1 MSDVIIVTDS
11 NSGVPREKAAELGIG
26 VVPMPFLV
34 NGKTY
39 FEGVDLDQEQF
50 FRFLAEDADV
60 STSQPAPGTVTDLW
74 DAYLKEHDEIVYLPM
89 SSSLSNSCMT
99 AQMLAQDYEGRVQV
113 VDNKRISVPQY
124 QAILDA
130 LSMVREGKNAV
141 QIKEELE
148 RTAADFSVYV
158 VVDTLKYLKKG
169 GRISGTSAVLGTMLH
184 IKPVLRLGS
193 DKLESAAKCRG
204 IKAARHMMLEL
215 LQEDLDGSLRKYHE
229 QGKIQFM
236 TAYAGVSDEA
246 LKEWNQEVMET
257 FHTDHLLSAPLTL
270 SIACHVGP
278 GVLGVAATRIAV

>member
-11 NSGVPREKAAELGIG
+11 NSGVSRKEAEKLGIG

-39 FEGVDLDQEQF
+39 YEGVDLNQEQF
-50 FRFLAEDADV
+50 FHFLEEEADV
-60 STSQPAPGTVTDLW
+60 STSQPSPGAVTDLW
-74 DAYLKEHDEIVYLPM
+74 EEYLKEYDEIVYLPM

-99 AQMLAQDYEGRVQV
+99 AQMLARDYDGKVQV

-124 QAILDA
+124 QAILDG
-130 LSMVREGKNAV
+130 LSMIRQGKNAV

-148 RTAADFSVYV
+148 RTAADFSVYIT
-158 VVDTLKYLKKG
+158 VDTLKYLKKG

-204 IKAARHMMLEL
+204 IKAARHTMLEL
-215 LQEDLDGSLRKYHE
+215 LQKDLEGGLREYLE

-236 TAYAGVSDEA
+236 TAYAGVS
-246 LKEWNQEVMET
+246 KETLEDWNREVKET
-257 FHTDHLLSAPLTL
+257 FHTDRILSAPLTL

-278 GVLGVAATRIAV
+278 GVLGVAATRIAS